1 MLMDVKWTYPGDHL
15 TIYTNVKSLRC
26 TLEINIVTF
35 LLYLNKTY
43 KRQSTSGSV
52 RNIIKNKKYFFIIIV

>member
-15 TIYTNVKSLRC
+15 TIYTNVKSLQC

-52 RNIIKNKKYFFIIIV
+52 RNIIKNK